1 MKPPTMNNLSF
12 KYQNFVTNK
21 RMLIE
26 LWIYDNNN
34 NNNNIKYQYD
44 SKT

>member
-26 LWIYDNNN
+26 L
-34 NNNNIKYQYD
+34 
-44 SKT
+44 